1 MSQKAPS
8 VSFHFTTLFSSPD
21 FDGIWRPIIFESNS
35 LRKVLIM
42 QQQEDGSPV
51 SSILEKPM
59 ADENGGNSSDPYISV
74 RSLWKVFGRNPERV
88 LQPEFADRDK
98 AFFQNEFGNVVGL
111 RDVNFEVRK
120 GETFVIMGLSGSGKS
135 TLVRCLLRL
144 IEPTSGEI
152 IISGEDITG
161 MTDKE
166 LVDFRRAKIAMVFQ
180 HYGLMPHRNVLDN
193 AAWGL
198 EVQGVT
204 KEERYERT
212 RKTLEIVGLGGW
224 EDSYPRQLSG
234 GMQQRVGLA
243 RALVV
248 NTDILLMDEP
258 FSGLDPLIRRQMQ
271 DELLNLQTELQKTIV
286 FITHDLNEA
295 LKLGDHIAIMHDGAV
310 AQIGS
315 PEDIVLRPEDEY
327 VGDFTQDVRL
337 ESVLTATK
345 VMVGP
350 KATVMGRQG
359 PRAALHTIGESDG
372 DVAWVVDSHEKY
384 VGLLTISSAERALRA
399 GVKRFDE
406 AWDYVDSNYLPV
418 SPVTTFD
425 ALIPIAMSSDFPIPV
440 VDAEN
445 TLVGEVHRSALAEAI
460 AETSSVDQ
468 DYAANAAMNAAN
480 AAESGEDAPS
490 Q

>member
-1 MSQKAPS
+1 MQNQETTQPS
-8 VSFHFTTLFSSPD
+8 SGDSSLVETSSVVVD
-21 FDGIWRPIIFESNS
+21 TESA
-35 LRKVLIM
+35 
-42 QQQEDGSPV
+42 GS
-51 SSILEKPM
+51 I
-59 ADENGGNSSDPYISV
+59 PYISV
-74 RSLWKVFGRNPERV
+74 KSLWKVFGRNPERV
-88 LQPEFADRDK
+88 LRDEYADKDK
-98 AFFQNEFGNVVGL
+98 SFFQSEFGNVVGL

-120 GETFVIMGLSGSGKS
+120 GETFVVMGLSGSGKS

-144 IEPTSGEI
+144 IDPTSGEVVI
-152 IISGEDITG
+152 GGEDITK
-161 MTDKE
+161 MNDKE
-166 LVDFRRAKIAMVFQ
+166 LEAFRRAKIAMVFQ
-180 HYGLMPHRNVLDN
+180 HYGLLPHRNVLDN

-198 EVQGVT
+198 EVQGVA

-212 RKTLEIVGLGGW
+212 RKVLALVGLAGW

-295 LKLGDHIAIMHDGAV
+295 LKLGDHIAIMHDGEV

-337 ESVLTATK
+337 ESVLTASK

-372 DVAWVVDSHEKY
+372 DVAWVVDSREKY
-384 VGLLTISSAERALRA
+384 MGLLSIACAERALRS

-406 AWDYVDSNYLPV
+406 AWEFVDRDYLPV
-418 SPVTTFD
+418 APTTTFD
-425 ALIPIAMSSDFPIPV
+425 SLIPIAMSSDFPIPV
-440 VDAEN
+440 VDSSN
-445 TLVGEVHRSALAEAI
+445 TLVGEVHRSALAEAL
-460 AETSSVDQ
+460 AETSSIDT
-468 DYAANAAMNAAN
+468 DYEANAAMNAAI
-480 AAESGEDAPS
+480 AAESDSVQAQEI
-490 Q
+490 

>member
-1 MSQKAPS
+1 MQDQESEGTGQE
-8 VSFHFTTLFSSPD
+8 
-21 FDGIWRPIIFESNS
+21 GIALLDTAISDAEN
-35 LRKVLIM
+35 
-42 QQQEDGSPV
+42 EGAGSG
-51 SSILEKPM
+51 S
-59 ADENGGNSSDPYISV
+59 YISV

-88 LQPEFADRDK
+88 LQPEYADKDK
-98 AFFQNEFGNVVGL
+98 SFFQSEFGNVVGL
-111 RDVNFEVRK
+111 RDVNFDVRK
-120 GETFVIMGLSGSGKS
+120 GETFVVMGLSGSGKS

-144 IEPTSGEI
+144 IDPTAGEVI
-152 IISGEDITG
+152 IDGQDITK
-161 MTDKE
+161 MSDKE

-180 HYGLMPHRNVLDN
+180 HYGLMPHRCVLDN
-193 AAWGL
+193 ACWGL
-198 EVQGVT
+198 EVQGVE
-204 KEERYERT
+204 KEERYDRT
-212 RKTLEIVGLGGW
+212 RKALAVVGLTGW
-224 EDSYPRQLSG
+224 EDAYPSQLSG

-337 ESVLTATK
+337 ESVLTAAK
-345 VMVGP
+345 VMVAP

-384 VGLLTISSAERALRA
+384 MGLLSIASAEKALRA
-399 GVKRFDE
+399 GVRRLDE
-406 AWDYVDSNYLPV
+406 AWEFVDGNYLPV
-418 SPVTTFD
+418 APITTLD

-440 VDAEN
+440 VDSQN
-445 TLVGEVHRSALAEAI
+445 TLVGEVHRSALAEAL
-460 AETSSVDQ
+460 AETSSADT
-468 DYAANAAMNAAN
+468 DYAANAAMNAAI
-480 AAESGEDAPS
+480 AAENEDDAPVE
-490 Q
+490 

>member
-1 MSQKAPS
+1 MQSQDIDRTEPET
-8 VSFHFTTLFSSPD
+8 VSTQDTEPDDLETESS
-21 FDGIWRPIIFESNS
+21 RA
-35 LRKVLIM
+35 
-42 QQQEDGSPV
+42 GS
-51 SSILEKPM
+51 
-59 ADENGGNSSDPYISV
+59 YISV

-98 AFFQNEFGNVVGL
+98 SFFQSEFGNVVGL

-120 GETFVIMGLSGSGKS
+120 GETFVVMGLSGSGKS

-144 IEPTSGEI
+144 IDPTAGEVI
-152 IISGEDITG
+152 IDGEDITR

-166 LVDFRRAKIAMVFQ
+166 LVEFRRARIAMVFQ

-193 AAWGL
+193 ASWGL
-198 EVQGVT
+198 EVQGVD
-204 KEERYERT
+204 KEQRYERT
-212 RKTLEIVGLGGW
+212 RKALSVVGLSGW
-224 EDSYPRQLSG
+224 EDAYPRQLSG

-248 NTDILLMDEP
+248 DTDILLMDEP

-337 ESVLTATK
+337 ESVLTAAK
-345 VMVGP
+345 VMVTP
-350 KATVMGRQG
+350 KATVMGRHG
-359 PRAALHTIGESDG
+359 PRAVLHTIGESDG
-372 DVAWVVDSHEKY
+372 DVAWVVDSHQKY
-384 VGLLTISSAERALRA
+384 MGLLSISSAERALRA
-399 GVKRFDE
+399 GVKRIDE
-406 AWDYVDSNYLPV
+406 GWEYVDSSYLPV
-418 SPVTTFD
+418 SPATTFD

-445 TLVGEVHRSALAEAI
+445 TLVGEVHRSALAEAL
-460 AETSSVDQ
+460 AETSSVDT
-468 DYAANAAMNAAN
+468 DYAANAAMNAAI
-480 AAESGEDAPS
+480 AAENGANQGADT
-490 Q
+490 

>member
-1 MSQKAPS
+1 MQSQGLPQPIPAE
-8 VSFHFTTLFSSPD
+8 SSPE
-21 FDGIWRPIIFESNS
+21 ESAAEA
-35 LRKVLIM
+35 V
-42 QQQEDGSPV
+42 
-51 SSILEKPM
+51 
-59 ADENGGNSSDPYISV
+59 ENGQAGSSPYISV
-74 RSLWKVFGRNPERV
+74 KSLWKVFGRNPERV
-88 LQPEFADRDK
+88 LEPEYADRDK
-98 AFFQNEFGNVVGL
+98 SFFQSEFGNVVGL
-111 RDVNFEVRK
+111 RDVNFDVRK
-120 GETFVIMGLSGSGKS
+120 GETFVVMGLSGSGKS

-144 IEPTSGEI
+144 IDPTSGEVVI
-152 IISGEDITG
+152 DGEDITQ

-166 LVDFRRAKIAMVFQ
+166 LVNFRRAKIAMVFQ

-193 AAWGL
+193 ASWGL
-198 EVQGVT
+198 EVQGVA

-212 RKTLEIVGLGGW
+212 RSTLALVGLSGW
-224 EDSYPRQLSG
+224 EDSLPSQLSG

-248 NTDILLMDEP
+248 DTDILLMDEP

-295 LKLGDHIAIMHDGAV
+295 LKLGDHIAIMHDGEV

-337 ESVLTATK
+337 ESVLTAAK
-345 VMVGP
+345 VMVTP

-384 VGLLTISSAERALRA
+384 KGLLSISSAERALRS

-406 AWDYVDSNYLPV
+406 AWEYVERDYLPV
-418 SPVTTFD
+418 SPETTFD

-440 VDAEN
+440 VDSSN
-445 TLVGEVHRSALAEAI
+445 TLVGEVHRSALAEAL
-460 AETSSVDQ
+460 AETSAVDT
-468 DYAANAAMNAAN
+468 DYAANAAMNAAI
-480 AAESGEDAPS
+480 AAEN
-490 Q
+490 